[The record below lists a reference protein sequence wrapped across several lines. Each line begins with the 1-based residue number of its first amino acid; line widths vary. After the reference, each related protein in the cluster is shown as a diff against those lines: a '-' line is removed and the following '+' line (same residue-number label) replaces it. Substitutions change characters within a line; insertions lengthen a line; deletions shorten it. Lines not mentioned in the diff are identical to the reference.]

1 MKPSEIKKLI
11 IGSLSVDNDPTEAAR
26 QLGDAGLSYE
36 FSSGF
41 STRVADKLFSASSF
55 IIKKVEFVRSMNFAF
70 KRIAFTGVAAIILLL
85 VSIFLMEGSF
95 SVNSILGLSDSIDES
110 IICLLTGN

>member
-1 MKPSEIKKLI
+1 MKPSEIKELI
-11 IGSLSVDNDPTEAAR
+11 IGSLSVDNDPVEAAR
-26 QLGDAGLSYE
+26 QFEDAGLSYD
-36 FSSGF
+36 FSRGF
-41 STRVADKLFSASSF
+41 STMVTDKLFSASSLV
-55 IIKKVEFVRSMNFAF
+55 INKVEFVRSMNFAF

-85 VSIFLMEGSF
+85 ISIFLMEGSF